1 MTGRLFLFLGAA
13 ATVIL
18 VAGVYLTSTS
28 EISVGNLVADFGA
41 VLGFSDKNEGEL
53 VAVIPLDKSDG
64 ESAIVTA
71 KIQDNKSI
79 RQLAEGEPK
88 KTESKKL
95 VAITPP
101 PAVPAAQ
108 DTNIT
113 EQSSVQQPLTE
124 AQPQPITAPEP
135 ASQEPVF
142 QEATPEPIQ
151 QVEAIKVLISEIQA
165 GTTQNGIEDE
175 FIELYNPT
183 NRTIDMKEWS
193 LIKKASSGSP
203 YNLVSSAKFSG
214 SIAPKSFFL
223 VAHANY
229 KGVKSADLIY
239 SANSNNIAYKDNA
252 VVLYDET
259 EVVIDEVS
267 WSEIPKDN
275 SLERKALV
283 SGVCVS
289 AQNENELIGN
299 GCDTDNANDFELRI
313 IPNPQNTFDA
323 AE

>member
-1 MTGRLFLFLGAA
+1 M
-13 ATVIL
+13 VIL
-18 VAGVYLTSTS
+18 IAGIYFASTS
-28 EISVGNLVADFGA
+28 KISVGNLVADFGA

-64 ESAIVTA
+64 ESAIVVA
-71 KIQDNKSI
+71 KIKDNKSI

-88 KTESKKL
+88 KIESKKS
-95 VAITPP
+95 VAITPS
-101 PAVPAAQ
+101 PAASVVQ
-108 DTNIT
+108 DTGIT
-113 EQSSVQQPLTE
+113 EQQSPVQQPLTE

-151 QVEAIKVLISEIQA
+151 QVEPIKILISEIQV

-183 NRTIDMKEWS
+183 NRTIDMKGWS

-259 EVVIDEVS
+259 EAVIDEVS
-267 WSEIPKDN
+267 WSEISKDN

-289 AQNENELIGN
+289 AQNENGLKGN
-299 GCDTDNANDFELRI
+299 GCDTDNASDFELRT
-313 IPNPQNTFDA
+313 IPNPQNTFDV